1 MNESFERKKEDTD
14 VILKVSG
21 LNAYYRDRDKAGI
34 FTGNGARKQILK
46 NVSFEIRSGE
56 IVGLV
61 GESGCGKSTLA
72 KCILGIV
79 KDHDGRIE
87 HASTGAQMVF
97 QDPYG
102 SLNPAKT
109 VGWILEEPL
118 RIRGELKD
126 PDRNKKVSEMIHLVG
141 LDDSYLTRRPNELS
155 GGQRQRICIALALMT
170 EPRLIIA
177 DEPVSALDV
186 TVQDQILKLLL
197 KLNRELGIAILFI
210 SHDLKVVYSVCSK
223 VMVMKS
229 GEIVEQGSD
238 DEIYHDPEHPYTKQ
252 LLASVISA

>member
-1 MNESFERKKEDTD
+1 MSENAKIDGQGEDA
-14 VILKVSG
+14 VILKVSH
-21 LNAYYRDRDKAGI
+21 LNAYYRDKKKA
-34 FTGNGARKQILK
+34 FANSDVRRQILK
-46 NVSFEIRSGE
+46 DVSFEIRRGE
-56 IVGLV
+56 IIGLV

-72 KCILGIV
+72 KCVLGIV
-79 KDHDGRIE
+79 KDHDGKIE

-102 SLNPAKT
+102 SLNPVKT

-126 PDRNKKVSEMIHLVG
+126 PERNKKVAEMIRLVG
-141 LDDSYLTRRPNELS
+141 LDESYLGRRPNELS

-170 EPRLIIA
+170 EPKLIIA

-186 TVQDQILKLLL
+186 TVQAQILKLLI

-210 SHDLKVVYSVCSK
+210 SHDLKVVYSVCSR
-223 VMVMKS
+223 VMVMKA
-229 GEIVEQGSD
+229 GEIVEQGTD
-238 DEIYHDPEHPYTKQ
+238 EEIYRSPKHPYTKQ
-252 LLASVISA
+252 LLESVLED

>member
-1 MNESFERKKEDTD
+1 MNDNGKKGTD
-14 VILKVSG
+14 NTILTVSH
-21 LNAYYRDRDKAGI
+21 LNTYYREK
-34 FTGNGARKQILK
+34 TGRFSSSSVRRQVLK
-46 NVSFEIRSGE
+46 DVSFDIKQGE

-72 KCILGIV
+72 KTILGIV
-79 KDHDGRIE
+79 KDYEGTVE
-87 HASTGAQMVF
+87 HGSTGAQMVF

-118 RIRGELKD
+118 RIQGKLTD
-126 PDRNKKVSEMIHLVG
+126 PERDERVARMINLVG
-141 LDDSYLTRRPNELS
+141 LDESYLKRKPNELS
-155 GGQRQRICIALALMT
+155 GGQRQRICIALALMLS
-170 EPRLIIA
+170 PRLIIA

-210 SHDLKVVYSVCSK
+210 SHDLKVVYSVCSR
-223 VMVMKS
+223 VMVMKD
-229 GEIVEQGSD
+229 GHIVEQGR
-238 DEIYHDPEHPYTKQ
+238 DEEVYKSPKHPYTKQ
-252 LLASVISA
+252 LLSSVLGD

>member
-1 MNESFERKKEDTD
+1 MSSK
-14 VILKVSG
+14 ILTVSH
-21 LNAYYRDRDKAGI
+21 LNSYYNDK
-34 FTGNGARKQILK
+34 TGKFGEGSRRRQVLK
-46 NVSFEIRSGE
+46 DVSFEIGRGE

-79 KDHDGRIE
+79 KDHDGEIVHGSKR
-87 HASTGAQMVF
+87 AQMIF

-102 SLNPAKT
+102 SLNPART

-118 RIRGELKD
+118 RIKGQLKD
-126 PDRNKKVSEMIHLVG
+126 PERNKKVSEMIQLVG
-141 LDDSYLTRRPNELS
+141 LDDGYLERKPGELS
-155 GGQRQRICIALALMT
+155 GGQRQRICIALALMM
-170 EPRLIIA
+170 EPELIIA

-197 KLNRELGIAILFI
+197 KLNREMGIAFLFI
-210 SHDLKVVYSVCSK
+210 SHDLKVVYSICSR
-223 VMVMKS
+223 VMVMKA

-238 DEIYHDPEHPYTKQ
+238 EEIYKSPKHPYTKQ
-252 LLASVISA
+252 LLAAVLND